1 MNEHKDIYLTHPHVV
16 SNLNDLLSLRNI
28 KEGILKTVGNKAV
41 FATSDF
47 HCMNKKYWDISQIIF
62 FYVP

>member
-1 MNEHKDIYLTHPHVV
+1 MSFQTF
-16 SNLNDLLSLRNI
+16 LLWNI
-28 KEGILKTVGNKAV
+28 KEDILKTVGNKADLV
-41 FATSDF
+41 TNDF